1 MGINKVQYGNT
12 TLIDLTSDT
21 VTADKLMQGYT
32 AHDRTGALITGTAT
46 GGGSGGNVWQDAQG
60 YVHLDDE
67 GTTPITVE
75 SLSVTQNGTYT
86 APTGKAY
93 SPVTVNVS
101 GGGGNTSSYEL
112 VGSDEVTIS
121 TSSSTFTYYL
131 DIIPTKSVHTADK
144 IVYVK
149 VRDKAGMRAGYAYG
163 SDTFFIDLRVMNGNT
178 PSLINIAPRMIY
190 ACDSSLKFINVNSAN
205 SVGTGTTANGV
216 YAGALAASGAVRI
229 GAKYSSNTTT
239 GSGIIDGTFSVEVY
253 LLSWPNDISPKD
265 EGTQL

>member
-67 GTTPITVE
+67 GTAPITVE

-101 GGGGNTSSYEL
+101 GGGGGLEYEMGTWTPSEDVAKGTVSFQNTHTQPPYMIAMSDSTGTNDNAPTYTGYVFMFFDYSSWGGYIES
-112 VGSDEVTIS
+112 GAATN
-121 TSSSTFTYYL
+121 
-131 DIIPTKSVHTADK
+131 K
-144 IVYVK
+144 
-149 VRDKAGMRAGYAYG
+149 RAGYISFARRNTGSSAPSVNYSVFTYG
-163 SDTFFIDLRVMNGNT
+163 ADNLG
-178 PSLINIAPRMIY
+178 
-190 ACDSSLKFINVNSAN
+190 DSSASYSRYYAN
-205 SVGTGTTANGV
+205 ENAFYPECNNASVYWRAGRTYKWIAVWAPTT
-216 YAGALAASGAVRI
+216 
-229 GAKYSSNTTT
+229 
-239 GSGIIDGTFSVEVY
+239 
-253 LLSWPNDISPKD
+253 
-265 EGTQL
+265 